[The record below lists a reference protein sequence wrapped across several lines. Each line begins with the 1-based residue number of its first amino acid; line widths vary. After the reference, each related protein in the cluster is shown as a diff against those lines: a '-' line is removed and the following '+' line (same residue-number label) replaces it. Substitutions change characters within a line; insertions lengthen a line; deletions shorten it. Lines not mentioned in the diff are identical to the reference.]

1 VASGQPPS
9 EGWRPGAET
18 CVFART
24 SSLFGVCGKHTLP
37 RGPTFLLIVPA
48 PTMTPYSYISP
59 TGRQPLA
66 LFRTICR
73 PDGIL
78 ADVDQVKSSLST
90 PAQLASFWLLHPH
103 IASLQTGFRLCQYR
117 HAEELVSRPRS
128 SLVYSLLLLSHARTV
143 VRECCKGDD
152 ESLWERGKFDPSPPK
167 KPLNR

>member
-1 VASGQPPS
+1 MVEIDASDNNNNTYIHTVASGQPPS

-24 SSLFGVCGKHTLP
+24 SSLFGVYGKHTLP
-37 RGPTFLLIVPA
+37 QGPTFLLIVPA
-48 PTMTPYSYISP
+48 PTMTPYSHISP

-90 PAQLASFWLLHPH
+90 PAQLAPFLAASSPHSQSPDWLQAMP
-103 IASLQTGFRLCQYR
+103 
-117 HAEELVSRPRS
+117 VSS
-128 SLVYSLLLLSHARTV
+128 
-143 VRECCKGDD
+143 C
-152 ESLWERGKFDPSPPK
+152 RGVSITTPF
-167 KPLNR
+167 